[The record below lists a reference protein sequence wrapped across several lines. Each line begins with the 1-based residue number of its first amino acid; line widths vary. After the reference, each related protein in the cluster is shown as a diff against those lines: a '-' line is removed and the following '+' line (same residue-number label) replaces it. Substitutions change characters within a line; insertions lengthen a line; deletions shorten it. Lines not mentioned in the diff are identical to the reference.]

1 MDDRDNIFS
10 VSGEASGNA
19 PENKYIPK
27 HEKPSPEPEQQA
39 VPPSQETVQQAP
51 PPQQTPPPQPKVVR
65 PKYDAFMF
73 EPIGFDEYDRMTAA
87 ETKAAE
93 EKRLRKERTR
103 RERIMVLL
111 FVLLL
116 IIAAGLAAYG
126 IVSDV
131 MRARRLGGSI
141 SSDQP
146 VLILYQ
152 SKKPEGAN
160 ELANMKDENGR
171 YTTEGAAAAVKPSIV
186 EIYTYGDSLHNE
198 LLGTGSGIV
207 ISDEGSEAYIVTNA
221 HVLQSDG
228 YHTIHTVDGDV
239 YSAKIVGRDVK
250 TDIAVIRVNSS
261 KLEPAV
267 LGDSDEVLVGEQVI
281 AIGNPAGLSSTVT
294 DGIVS
299 AVSRKIKSDSTG
311 FEMDCIQT
319 DAAISP
325 GNSGGAL
332 VNMYGQVIGITSS
345 KYVNSKYEGLGFAIT
360 INEARPIIEELIQKG
375 YIDGRFRIGITLI
388 DMDGTAKIMSIES
401 DLGFSLPE
409 GFEGIYIT
417 SIAEDCDI
425 SKTDLKPKD
434 FITAI
439 NGQSVKTYSE
449 FYDTISGMYG
459 AGDTV
464 PATCAHLEKDK
475 EPVYYNIEFRL
486 MEDTS
491 GNY

>member
-1 MDDRDNIFS
+1 MDERDSIFS
-10 VSGEASGNA
+10 VSGKASGSA
-19 PENKYIPK
+19 PEQKYIPK
-27 HEKPSPEPEQQA
+27 HEKPAQEQ
-39 VPPSQETVQQAP
+39 VPPSQDQPSPPPPQQQAP
-51 PPQQTPPPQPKVVR
+51 PPQPKAVR

-93 EKRLRKERTR
+93 EKRLRRERSR
-103 RERIMVLL
+103 REKLLVLL

-116 IIAAGLAAYG
+116 LIAAGLAAYG

-131 MRARRLGGSI
+131 MRGRRLGGSI

-160 ELANMKDENGR
+160 ELANMQDENGR
-171 YTTEGAAAAVKPSIV
+171 YTTEGAAAAVRPSIV
-186 EIYTYGDSLHNE
+186 EIYTYADSLHNE

-207 ISDEGSEAYIVTNA
+207 ISDEGSDAYIVTNA

-228 YHTIHTVDGDV
+228 YHTIHTVDGEV
-239 YSAKIVGRDVK
+239 FSAKIVGRDVK

-267 LGDSDEVLVGEQVI
+267 LGDSDEMLVGEQVI

-360 INEARPIIEELIQKG
+360 INEAMPIIEELIQQG
-375 YIDGRFRIGITLI
+375 YISGRFRIGVTLI
-388 DMDGTAKIMSIES
+388 DMDGEAKLMSIES
-401 DLGFSLPE
+401 DLGFALPE
-409 GFEGIYIT
+409 GFTGIYIT
-417 SIAEDCDI
+417 SLAEDCDI

-449 FYDTISGMYG
+449 FYETISSMYG
-459 AGDTV
+459 AGDVV